1 MIPALATALIVAL
14 VMGFPLHQQAKRAKR
29 AETDANLLS
38 DLLTISRVEVKTL
51 KATAARV
58 ESSEATAESLAVTLL
73 ETRVEASRARQQR
86 DAAWAE
92 LRALRT
98 ERERHTTLLSLPGIR
113 ADREDGISYDAPA
126 EVVALDSKRG
136 RA

>member
-1 MIPALATALIVAL
+1 MIPALATALLVAL
-14 VMGFPLHQQAKRAKR
+14 TMGYPLHRQAKRAKR
-29 AETDANLLS
+29 AEYILAVHDALAP
-38 DLLTISRVEVKTL
+38 IRAAKVATL
-51 KATAARV
+51 ERTAKRV
-58 ESSEATAESLAVTLL
+58 ESAEETAESLAVTLL